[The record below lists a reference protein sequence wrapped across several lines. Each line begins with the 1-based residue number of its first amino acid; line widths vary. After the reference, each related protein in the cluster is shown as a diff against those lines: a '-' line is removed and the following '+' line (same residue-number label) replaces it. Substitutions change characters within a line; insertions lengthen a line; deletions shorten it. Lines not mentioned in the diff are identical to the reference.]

1 MDLSGDLRGL
11 RRVWPLALL
20 ACVVACTSP
29 ATATRDTPA
38 AGEEPAPRFAAGGPD
53 APALGAGEGYP
64 KGDRSTFYN
73 IETAVGSHSHLDE
86 IFPGPAH
93 SQGADALAPRAG
105 RRACASPGGSR
116 TPT

>member
-20 ACVVACTSP
+20 VCVMACTSP
-29 ATATRDTPA
+29 ATTTRDTRA
-38 AGEEPAPRFAAGGPD
+38 AGEAPAPRFAAGGPD
-53 APALGAGEGYP
+53 AQALGAGEGYP

-86 IFPGPAH
+86 IFPGR
-93 SQGADALAPRAG
+93 PRRPRG
-105 RRACASPGGSR
+105 LCGSSSLASPGGSR